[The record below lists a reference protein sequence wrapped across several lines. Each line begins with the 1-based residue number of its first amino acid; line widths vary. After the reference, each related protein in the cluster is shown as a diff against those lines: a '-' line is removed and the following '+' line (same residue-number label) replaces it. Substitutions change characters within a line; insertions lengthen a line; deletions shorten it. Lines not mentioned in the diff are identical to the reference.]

1 MATSYPISKDTL
13 TNPSARDPLSAPSHS
28 QQHANAN
35 DAIEALQTKV
45 GIDGSEDINS
55 IDYKL
60 STLES
65 QVSNIGNLTTTTETI
80 FGLEG
85 NNDQTVSGIEMK
97 TVVDY
102 FSASVYRTVRYVLQ
116 ISRGDEFITSQIDVL
131 HDLTDFH
138 VQEVEVT
145 SNTTNDLATVTLE
158 ENNGI
163 INLCVTPVSTEV
175 TARYYRT
182 GLKI

>member
-1 MATSYPISKDTL
+1 MATSYPEAKDTL
-13 TNPSARDPLSAPSHS
+13 TNPVAGDSLSSPSHS

-65 QVSNIGNLTTTTETI
+65 QVNSIGDLTTTTETI

-85 NNDQTVSGIEMK
+85 NNDSIVSGIEMK
-97 TVVDY
+97 TVIDY
-102 FSASVYRTVRYVLQ
+102 FSQSIYRTVRYVVQ
-116 ISRGDEFITSQIDVL
+116 ISRGQEFKSIQLDVL
-131 HDLTDFH
+131 QDGVDFH
-138 VQEVEVT
+138 VQEVEIS
-145 SNTTNDLATVTLE
+145 SNTTNSLAAITLE
-158 ENNGI
+158 ESSGI

-182 GLKI
+182 ALKI

>member
-1 MATSYPISKDTL
+1 MATSYPLSKDVL
-13 TNPSARDPLSAPSHS
+13 TNPSATDSLSAPSHS

-35 DAIEALQTKV
+35 DAIEALQNKV
-45 GIDGSEDINS
+45 GIDGSSDINS

-65 QVSNIGNLTTTTETI
+65 QVNNIGDLTATTETL

-85 NNDQTVSGIEMK
+85 NNDLTVSGIEMK

-102 FSASVYRTVRYVLQ
+102 FSASLYRTVRYVIQ
-116 ISRGDEFITSQIDVL
+116 ISRGSEFKTFQLDVL

-145 SNTTNDLATVTLE
+145 SNTENNLATVTLE

-163 INLCVTPVSTEV
+163 INLCVAPVSTEV

-182 GLKI
+182 ALKI

>member
-1 MATSYPISKDTL
+1 MTTNFPVSKDTL
-13 TNPSARDPLSAPSHS
+13 TNPGARDSLSSPSHS

-55 IDYKL
+55 LDYKI

-65 QVSNIGNLTTTTETI
+65 QVNEIGNTTTTTETL

-85 NNDQTVSGIEMK
+85 NNDLTVSGIEMK

-102 FSASVYRTVRYVLQ
+102 FSKTVYRTVRYVIQ
-116 ISRGDEFITSQIDVL
+116 ISRGQLFKTFQMDVL
-131 HDLTDFH
+131 QDGTNFY
-138 VQEVEVT
+138 VQEIEVS
-145 SNTTNDLATVTLE
+145 SNTEESLATLTLE

-182 GLKI
+182 ALKI